1 MEKVSFF
8 KCISGEQA
16 ILDTIQRG
24 TAKLT
29 QLSQSNDPM
38 EFRPYGNE
46 HHLQEWYK
54 WNKGKQP
61 IVLCL
66 SSKFSSPPMWA
77 HYADNHKGAA
87 VVFDFDIIE
96 SYKISLPE
104 ELTTANGDFLYI
116 HKTKQEHFLVKCVY
130 CKNRSIVPK
139 SSDDLK
145 QLSLDINNLDREL
158 ILCIAVIKLIAAKG
172 SEWAYENEY
181 RLVFPENDLL
191 HKEEEGLKRLITTK
205 FQDNISAILVG
216 YYNDFE
222 ERIKSC
228 AKAQKKKLLI
238 SSVRCSS
245 ESFEMVCK
253 QITDSVKKLEAI
265 EQEAQ
270 LISWVELAKIM
281 L

>member
-38 EFRPYGNE
+38 EFRPCGNE
-46 HHLQEWYK
+46 NSLQEWYIWYK
-54 WNKGKQP
+54 DKQP
-61 IVLCL
+61 LVLCL
-66 SSKFSSPPMWA
+66 SAKFSSPPMWA

-87 VVFDFDIIE
+87 VVFEFDILE
-96 SYKISLPE
+96 SYKILLPE
-104 ELTTANGDFLYI
+104 ELATNGDFLYI
-116 HKTKQEHFLVKCVY
+116 HKTKQEYFLVKCVY
-130 CKNRSIVPK
+130 SKNRSIVPK
-139 SSDDLK
+139 CTSDLQKLK
-145 QLSLDINNLDREL
+145 QSLKDDRNKVEQTLS
-158 ILCIAVIKLIAAKG
+158 IAMIRLIAAKG

-181 RLVFPENDLL
+181 RLVFPENDLFQ
-191 HKEEEGLKRLITTK
+191 KEGLERLITTK

-216 YYNDFE
+216 YKNDFE
-222 ERIKSC
+222 GRIKNC
-228 AKAQKKKLLI
+228 AKSQKKKLPI
-238 SSVRCSS
+238 RSVRCSS

-253 QITDSVKKLEAI
+253 QITDSVRKLEAI

-270 LISWVELAKIM
+270 LKSWVELAEIM
-281 L
+281 R

>member
-54 WNKGKQP
+54 WYKGKQP

-130 CKNRSIVPK
+130 SKNRSIVPK
-139 SSDDLK
+139 CTSDLQKLK
-145 QLSLDINNLDREL
+145 LSLKNDRNKVEQTL
-158 ILCIAVIKLIAAKG
+158 SIAMIRLIAAKG

-181 RLVFPENDLL
+181 RLVFPENDLFQ
-191 HKEEEGLKRLITTK
+191 KEGLERLITTK

-216 YYNDFE
+216 YKNDFE
-222 ERIKSC
+222 GRIKNC
-228 AKAQKKKLLI
+228 AKSQKKKLPI
-238 SSVRCSS
+238 RSVRCSS
-245 ESFEMVCK
+245 ESFEMVCE
-253 QITDSVKKLEAI
+253 QITDSVRKLEAI

-270 LISWVELAKIM
+270 LKSWVELAEIM
-281 L
+281 R